1 MSLHDHQR
9 MAEARWRWLLP
20 GCLLVSGAS
29 GLMYQVVW
37 LRALELLFGT
47 TTFAT
52 ATVLSAYMAGLG
64 LGALWFGRRIDRSPP
79 TDSVKLYGWMEGGIA
94 LYALLTPL
102 LWWAMDI
109 ADLRFH
115 HAADPSFLAAS
126 LFKFTLAFL
135 ALLLPTFL
143 MGGTLPVVCQAFAR
157 GPADAGR
164 AVGILYGANTL
175 GAALGVFLSG
185 FIVLPAAGMRAVV
198 FAAAACGAFICLI
211 CVAGRRAV
219 ATAGDV
225 REKPAPE
232 SVGAS
237 APEARSRTAT
247 LLFLFSVSGAVAMLY
262 EVAWTRV
269 LAVVLGSTV
278 FAFSAMLGTF
288 LLGIAL
294 GSWAFAFVATRRR
307 LGLGT
312 FAWLQVAAGVLA
324 LAGLNQF
331 DDLPFR
337 FVRFFAWSEGNPAA
351 IDFGRVLLC
360 ALVMLPPTAVLGALF
375 ACFIDVYRRSAAIGS
390 RVGGAYLAN
399 TAGNIAGAVLTGFVI
414 IPWVGVQTALVAGSL
429 INALIGIVAW
439 FLRGGRPTLRTIAAA
454 FAMAALV
461 GAAAVRVNP
470 WDKTMIT
477 SGMAVDP
484 ARAVELT
491 REQFRAGVHEKTN
504 LFYREGTQATVSVD
518 RWQDDLFLSVNG
530 KVDASSGDAFTQ
542 LFIGHLPMLLHPAPA
557 RVLVIGLGSGTSL
570 GAVACHPAERIDC
583 VEIEDATAP
592 AARLFQRL
600 NRGALDDPRVRM
612 HTGDGRNFLRLR
624 PERYDVIISEP
635 SNPWMAGVANLFS
648 REHYRTAASRL
659 RPGGVFC
666 QWLHAYSMSEDDL
679 RMIVNTFS
687 GEFRQASLWTSL
699 YPDLVLIG
707 SDAPGSFDFTSIR
720 RGFEDRRVREDMA
733 RHGGIRAPEALFA
746 TFLLGD
752 AELRQLAA
760 GARVHTDDH
769 PHLEF
774 SAPRNLYRDTAA
786 ANLALLR
793 RHRGTSEAPIT
804 GMVPP
809 LANNAVASSEM
820 ARAFIARQMVP
831 EAIAALAR
839 AGAIEP
845 DHPRWLE
852 VSGILNAGLGK
863 LDDAS
868 RQLTAARATG
878 AATPEAHYYL
888 GLILRARGDAA
899 QAERCFRAALA
910 QADGEPAYLRALA
923 DCLFDQLRFNDARA
937 VYARLIEVKE
947 RDFHASARIAE
958 IDARIGGESPR
969 GTGTTR

>member
-1 MSLHDHQR
+1 
-9 MAEARWRWLLP
+9 
-20 GCLLVSGAS
+20 
-29 GLMYQVVW
+29 MYQVVW
-37 LRALELLFGT
+37 LRALDLLFGT
-47 TTFAT
+47 TAFAT
-52 ATVLSAYMAGLG
+52 AAVLSAYMAGLG
-64 LGALWFGRRIDRSPP
+64 LGAHRFGRWIDRKTSNDP
-79 TDSVKLYGWMEGGIA
+79 VRLYGWMEGGIA
-94 LYALLTPL
+94 LYTLLTPL
-102 LWWAMDI
+102 IWRVIDF

-115 HAADPSFLAAS
+115 HAFDPSFPAAS
-126 LFKFTLAFL
+126 VFKFGLAFV
-135 ALLLPTFL
+135 ALFVPTFL
-143 MGGTLPVVCQAFAR
+143 MGGTLPVVCKAVVR
-157 GPADAGR
+157 DPADAGR

-185 FIVLPAAGMRAVV
+185 FIVLPLAGMRAVV
-198 FAAAACGAFICLI
+198 FAVAGCGALICLV
-211 CVAGRRAV
+211 CVAGRRKAP
-219 ATAGDV
+219 AAADA
-225 REKPAPE
+225 EESSAPE
-232 SVGAS
+232 SANAH
-237 APEARSRTAT
+237 APEDRLRTT
-247 LLFLFSVSGAVAMLY
+247 VLLFLFGVSGAVAMLY

-294 GSWAFAFVATRRR
+294 GSSAFAFIAARKRI
-307 LGLGT
+307 GLGT
-312 FAWLQVAAGVLA
+312 FAWLQVAAGVLV

-337 FVRFFAWSEGNPAA
+337 FVRLFAWSGGDPET

-375 ACFIDVYRRSAAIGS
+375 ACFIEAYRRTGAIGA
-390 RVGGAYLAN
+390 RVGSAYLAN
-399 TAGNIAGAVLTGFVI
+399 TAGNIAGAVLTGFVF
-414 IPWVGVQTALVAGSL
+414 IPWIGAQATLMAGAL

-439 FLRGGRPTLRTIAAA
+439 FLRGGRPAPRTFAAA
-454 FAMAALV
+454 LAMVVVVGVSAALV
-461 GAAAVRVNP
+461 EP

-484 ARAVELT
+484 GKAVKLT
-491 REQFRAGVHEKTN
+491 REQFRAGVHEKVN

-542 LFIGHLPMLLHPAPA
+542 LFLGHLPMLLHPAPA

-583 VEIEDATAP
+583 VEIEDATVP
-592 AARLFQRL
+592 AARFFQRL
-600 NRGALDDPRVRM
+600 NRGALDDPRVRL
-612 HTGDGRNFLRLR
+612 HTGDGRNFLRAR
-624 PERYDVIISEP
+624 PGRYDVIISEP

-659 RPGGVFC
+659 HPGGIFC

-679 RMIVNTFS
+679 RMIVNTFC

-707 SDAPGSFDFTSIR
+707 SDAATPFDFASIR

-733 RHGGIRAPEALFA
+733 RHGGIRAPEGIFA

-786 ANLALLR
+786 SNLALLR
-793 RHRGTSEAPIT
+793 QHRGASEAPIKT
-804 GMVPP
+804 PTA
-809 LANNAVASSEM
+809 LDAAAWSEI
-820 ARAFIARQMVP
+820 ARAFIVRQMVP
-831 EAIAALAR
+831 EAEAALAR
-839 AGAIEP
+839 AAGIQR

-868 RQLTAARATG
+868 RQLTAACDTG

-888 GLILRARGDAA
+888 GLILRARGDAVE
-899 QAERCFRAALA
+899 AERSFRVALA
-910 QADGEPAYLRALA
+910 RADGEPAYLRALA
-923 DCLFDQLRFNDARA
+923 DCLFDQLMFAEARRI
-937 VYARLIEVKE
+937 YARLVEVKE

-958 IDARIGGESPR
+958 ITARIGGESQR
-969 GTGTTR
+969 GTGPTR